1 MPCTTRTTRPSRRAD
16 RRRHGDRRREYSGT
30 NSRQHPHGLQQR
42 DGPPGAGDRKQVRA
56 RHRLLHPLWRHG
68 RRAGAHRRRV
78 QDEHLPPGE
87 AGQRPGGRERIPQ
100 SIIDKPP
107 SAELKPNQFDQDKL
121 PPYDLLDEILH
132 RYVELDQPAGKII
145 EGGFDPTVVNC
156 VVRMVDYSEYKRK
169 QAAPV
174 LKTTARAFGTGRRMP
189 IAQRYRPLGGV

>member
-1 MPCTTRTTRPSRRAD
+1 MAFSNAMGHLALATGNKSELATGYCTLY
-16 RRRHGDRRREYSGT
+16 GDMAGGLAPIGDVFKT
-30 NSRQHPHGLQQR
+30 NIFRLARQVNAQ
-42 DGPPGAGDRKQVRA
+42 A
-56 RHRLLHPLWRHG
+56 R
-68 RRAGAHRRRV
+68 
-78 QDEHLPPGE
+78 
-87 AGQRPGGRERIPQ
+87 RERIPQ